1 MNFQSCQPIRFAI
14 YYLFIL
20 IIWICQIMKP
30 VHAGLNLTL
39 YQNPGKFDIDL
50 KLIKYLSRRLTNND
64 AFYLRFNT
72 KAFLKR

>member
-1 MNFQSCQPIRFAI
+1 
-14 YYLFIL
+14 
-20 IIWICQIMKP
+20 MKP